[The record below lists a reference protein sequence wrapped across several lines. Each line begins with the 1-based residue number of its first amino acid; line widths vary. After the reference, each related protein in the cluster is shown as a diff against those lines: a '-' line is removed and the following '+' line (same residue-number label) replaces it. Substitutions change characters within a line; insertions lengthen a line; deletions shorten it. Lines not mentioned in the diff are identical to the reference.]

1 MRITG
6 GKARGIPLKAPA
18 GDQTRPAMDAI
29 REAVFSHLG
38 PRVEDAA
45 VLDLCA
51 GTGAYG
57 LEALSRGAASCVFVE
72 KSPAPLVAL
81 EINIAAVI
89 KSIGEGLPAVVQM
102 ADAFNWMP
110 EREHAFYLIFID
122 PPYALLEQRG
132 AALLARGPVL
142 LAKHEGARL
151 LLECPG
157 EYDPGEVHGLRLI
170 KRLGKGKQQPS
181 VLVYGRE

>member
-18 GDQTRPAMDAI
+18 GDKTRPAMDAI

-38 PRVEDAA
+38 PRVEGAA

-72 KSPAPLVAL
+72 KSPAALTAL
-81 EINIAAVI
+81 EANVTAVI
-89 KSIGEGLPAVVQM
+89 KSIGEGLPAVVQS
-102 ADAFNWMP
+102 ANAFSWLP
-110 EREHAFYLIFID
+110 DGDHLFDLIFID

-132 AALLARGPVL
+132 DSLRARGPVL
-142 LAKHEGARL
+142 LAKSENARMM
-151 LLECPG
+151 LECPG
-157 EYDPGEVHGLRLI
+157 EYEPGDVPGLRLI
-170 KRLGKGKQQPS
+170 KRLGKGKHQPS
-181 VLVYGRE
+181 VLVYERE